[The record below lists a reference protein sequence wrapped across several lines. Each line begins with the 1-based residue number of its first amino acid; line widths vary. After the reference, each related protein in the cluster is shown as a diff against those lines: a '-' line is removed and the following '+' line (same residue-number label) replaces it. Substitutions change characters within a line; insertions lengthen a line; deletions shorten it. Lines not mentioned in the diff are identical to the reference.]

1 MAQRQSQRPGDDSEL
16 RGAVRA
22 GRDLLG
28 WAALFSAA
36 VNLLYLAPSLYM
48 LQIYDRV
55 LQTGGL
61 VTLAWCSLILLF
73 ALAALAALDAL
84 RARLLNR
91 MSLRLERILGRRVL
105 GAISA
110 RPEIANSPQGRQA
123 LRSFDSLRQTLTGP
137 AATAALDAPWAP
149 VYVIVCFM
157 LHPLI
162 GACVLAGGVILV
174 ALALRNDHALRV
186 HVQAVADLAPQV
198 YAATEMEAQV
208 GGVMR
213 ALGMRS
219 ALIDRQLARRA
230 ALNTRQANAA
240 FVTSAYGSLTKFSRL
255 LLQSLVLGVGAW
267 LAVDRQISPGA
278 LIAGSILASRA
289 LAPLEQIVAA
299 WRQFGEARGAWRAL
313 SALLTSVPADK
324 SRTELPR
331 PAGRLTFDKVVAL
344 AGQRPVLQ
352 QISFGL
358 APGEILCIVG
368 PSGAGKST
376 LARLAAGA
384 AAPDSGAVRI
394 DGANL
399 TDWDSDA
406 LGRHVGYLPQEIAL
420 VSGTIAENIRRL
432 QPKAEGDA
440 AVVEAARAAGA
451 HEMILRLPGGYE
463 AALGLGGVGLSAG
476 QSQRVALARALYGSP
491 ALIVL
496 DEPNSHLDQEGE
508 AALAAA
514 LMQARA
520 RGAAVLIVA
529 HRSGIVSIA
538 DRLMVLRE
546 GRIELTGP
554 RDQVTA
560 QLAAA
565 AKGATPIVPVRR
577 QAPP

>member
-1 MAQRQSQRPGDDSEL
+1 MKPKSGHKAADSGELKGAL
-16 RGAVRA
+16 RGC
-22 GRDLLG
+22 RDLLG

-48 LQIYDRV
+48 LQVYDRV

-61 VTLAWCSLILLF
+61 ITLAWCSLILLF
-73 ALAALAALDAL
+73 ALASLSALDAL

-91 MSLRLERILGRRVL
+91 MSLRLERLLGRRVI

-110 RPEIANSPQGRQA
+110 RPEVANSPQGRQA

-137 AATAALDAPWAP
+137 ATIAALDAPWAP

-162 GACVLAGGVILV
+162 GAAVLAGGALLA
-174 ALALRNDHALRV
+174 ALALRND
-186 HVQAVADLAPQV
+186 QASRIHMQSVAELAPQV
-198 YAATEMEAQV
+198 YAASEMEAQV

-219 ALIDRQLARRA
+219 ALIDRQIARRA
-230 ALNTRQANAA
+230 YLNERHARAA
-240 FVTSAYGSLTKFSRL
+240 FVTSAYGSATKFVRL

-278 LIAGSILASRA
+278 LIAGSILAARA

-299 WRQFGEARGAWRAL
+299 WRQFGEAGTAWRAL
-313 SALLTSVPADK
+313 SALLARVPAEPP
-324 SRTELPR
+324 RTELPR
-331 PAGRLTFDKVVAL
+331 PAGRLTMDKVVAS
-344 AGQRPVLQ
+344 ANQRPVLQ
-352 QISFGL
+352 QISFGVS
-358 APGEILCIVG
+358 PGEILCVVG

-384 AAPDSGAVRI
+384 ATPDSGVVRM
-394 DGANL
+394 DGANFA
-399 TDWDSDA
+399 DWDSDA

-420 VSGTIAENIRRL
+420 VAGTVADNIRRL
-432 QPKAEGDA
+432 QPKSDGDV
-440 AVVEAARAAGA
+440 AVIEAAKAAGA
-451 HEMILRLPGGYE
+451 HEMILRLPNGYE
-463 AALGLGGVGLSAG
+463 AELGLGGVGLSAG
-476 QSQRVALARALYGSP
+476 QSQRIALARALYGSP

-514 LMQARA
+514 LKLAKA
-520 RGAAVLIVA
+520 RGAAVLMVA

-538 DRLMVLRE
+538 DRLLVLRD
-546 GRIELTGP
+546 GRIEMLGP
-554 RDQVTA
+554 REQVME

-565 AKGATPIVPVRR
+565 AKGAAPVVPVRR